1 MSLMPGN
8 LFLSVFHSDTCEYQS
23 PCLLRLLI
31 KSRLFL
37 TVLET
42 DKFKLKG
49 QTDRLSGKDPLCH
62 RQHFLGGSSHGRGVS
77 KFFQVSLVGHWTC
90 LWGFLCYGSSILP
103 LRCNLLIL
111 WPWLVGS
118 TIWLREETNI
128 QTLAVTTA
136 YLFWMPPPL
145 GAWEGGKVKLF
156 CFKRKK
162 IWCTWD
168 FCTFQTNKETNQ
180 ETPKN

>member
-1 MSLMPGN
+1 MTILLRSHGRCFPVTCRRPCPSRLLQSSHPLSYGLWSLGIYIYIS
-8 LFLSVFHSDTCEYQS
+8 LGVGHSTISKIYFHVFLWASCQEICLSVFHSDTCEYQS
-23 PCLLRLLI
+23 PLRLLI

-103 LRCNLLIL
+103 
-111 WPWLVGS
+111 
-118 TIWLREETNI
+118 
-128 QTLAVTTA
+128 
-136 YLFWMPPPL
+136 
-145 GAWEGGKVKLF
+145 
-156 CFKRKK
+156 
-162 IWCTWD
+162 
-168 FCTFQTNKETNQ
+168 
-180 ETPKN
+180 